1 MNGGW
6 VLSYDVFTNH
16 IKPAV
21 RKRQVKRESGKKSIE
36 ITVLSDKSKKLQ
48 GNLSTAATTATAIT
62 TREEA
67 FSMDPPYVHHSRY
80 VNISSPNPNF
90 YGPPPVYHP
99 HHHLAPGHPPPP
111 PPQSLPPPPPLPPPP
126 HQPQFHHHPLPAPP
140 APPPPTMNPNFNPN
154 PKPNNPNHHRP
165 RSHDYSHIEDDRY
178 HYRNRPL
185 PGFESRPDL
194 WDPPRVIPG
203 HRHLINKSEHHQ
215 QFDHHPV
222 SPYRSIENLRHELD
236 GNYRFRER
244 YKSDAFALEHNSS
257 NNQRAEMV
265 PHRNHFASDSERLN
279 SGNYSNLHGT
289 RFDDNE
295 LTRSNLRDGMFG
307 RQSQRE
313 REIRDSSFEM
323 GSKNE
328 NRGKRELHWSESGRY
343 GYNRGS
349 KENSYEYNRT
359 PRKQI
364 QKKSALL
371 RIQKPFYRNRDDDEE
386 LQYSNHFDEIS
397 SYIDEDQI
405 LYTDHGVV
413 EKEERKGSPVE
424 LDVSFKS
431 NSLVAKAIVTP
442 PSSAVVSDTNLTPKS
457 GKIRKVKLSS
467 KDFSSSQMNKLRES
481 YMNLDSSEDVNSA
494 SGSSDKDLKQSEKEI
509 SPLVIH
515 DMHNDDSQACSSGI
529 NDSLSKFTVE
539 RSKRIASDTRSTDV
553 GSSKT
558 SLLSVTKK
566 KRVVKLKHTDTHV
579 SSVQPNEKVDERVK
593 KDGSTFNSPAA
604 TVPKRGKKLLKQ
616 KITSAGRASVR
627 PPCQN
632 EPTMLPKNG
641 KIGGSPHTAMVSD
654 QVSTDVNSGSS
665 CVTKIKRKRN
675 SSISPLASLHH
686 RETKFDEGSENADN
700 SICGLQTISNTDKDL
715 TNSLNETIVSPSGS
729 VEGVTK
735 QFFHNEESLM
745 PDNSDTK
752 QSPKIL
758 SSVSRDINYDLLSS
772 EEKKR
777 HENHVDTCSVAH
789 RISAATNFD
798 DGLVN
803 LQEKISDQA
812 ISSVDCN
819 TVEGIPLAILP
830 GRTSKIFAQSSSEE
844 IGIHNVS
851 IHSGRSIHDRG
862 SDYVCINS
870 EEINVETGEYAGKQ
884 LSLER
889 FNSSVEND
897 ATEGLQN
904 TLPPVGGG
912 EENMSNTTN
921 TSKVTT
927 SQGLPDGTI
936 TDMDMR
942 PVNAVSSAQ
951 CVDTTCVHT
960 SLSLSVKDFNPA
972 EATFSNSLD
981 VSLLPCADE
990 VTVLRESNLTCR
1002 FSKAKALVNCGF
1014 TSTSPEKSKRRKVF
1028 TSYPGFS
1035 NAMVSVISEGPAGT
1049 DLSMPSLEMPSNF
1062 SEGIVQPEQRTEV
1075 SKMDS
1080 LCTSGLPHCLDKTQV
1095 LCEDN
1100 SERLS
1105 SKVVV
1110 SVGPDAFRD
1119 RTDGLKIDQP
1129 RADSEDSDIPNAISG
1144 FPQGYR
1150 SEQTENAVTG
1160 INDNIEDMY
1169 TESKKE
1175 EKMKAVTG
1183 EDQVM
1188 TCSASQFKTPSQHPS
1203 PDLNQRL
1210 PSTYVDS
1217 NGYLEKDHL
1226 PSVSASMPLAAHGDG
1241 VSTTNSNDELMEFD
1255 TLSDIGTPEILSS
1268 VPVLQSLTCK
1278 ESPNQISNEL
1288 ISGDV
1293 MMPNEELVIEGTSN
1307 LSVSPQYVKID
1318 LKSNYA
1324 PKSAHSVAGR
1334 AGSLTSQDVK
1344 SLSHNLNLRSGETN
1358 VKKNQPNQAVSRTY
1372 PSCPSSVFTSKNT
1385 ASLTHN
1391 TKPLTWHRSD
1401 KSSASPVPGNKPFSH
1416 TVPKQHQ
1423 FSRKVAKFQSMSY
1436 IRKGN
1441 SLVRKPAPVV
1451 ALPKVSHARPSSVY
1465 QLNSSGIGELKKSFG
1480 SDSMAGNIDMSNI
1493 LRTGGVGAPVERPRT
1508 PPLPPVTKMKNCT
1521 TNSSGDCTSSPLA
1534 EPLPNSCSEAT
1545 SDPRKFI
1552 DCNDVPN
1559 SYSDALKITE
1569 APVNQTASVNSLES
1583 QGEPNDGTLAT
1594 SNVMRITYVKRK
1606 SNQLVAT
1613 PSHCGP
1619 PIQIA
1624 DKTQGFISDGY
1635 YKRRKN
1641 QLIRSSAES
1650 HINRTVTLPD
1660 DNLRS
1665 EGKTAPKASFSK
1677 NFSKRQSYKVTTKIC
1692 RPSRFSLVWTPSN
1705 MQSKK
1710 NDDHSS
1716 YRRKVMPYLIPW
1728 KRTGYRKC
1736 FMQNSASIS
1745 NNSSLSAISRKLL
1758 LLRQRDAVYTRSGHG
1773 FSLRKS
1779 KVLSVGGSSLKWS
1792 KSIERRSKKANE
1804 EATLAVAAVG
1814 RKQGEQNDAA
1824 SIVSR
1829 PKNRS
1834 HSSRERIFRIGSV
1847 RYKMDSSRRT
1857 LQRISD
1863 DESSHSA
1870 ALNLEKNGK
1879 RSYIP
1884 RRLVIG
1890 NDEYVRIGNGNQLVR
1905 DPKKRTRVL
1914 ASEKVRWSL
1923 HTARLRLA
1931 RKRKYCQF
1939 FTRFGKCNKDDGK
1952 CPYIHD
1958 RSKIAV
1964 CTKFLNG
1971 LCSNSDCKLTHK
1983 VIPERMPDCSYFLQ
1997 GLCTNKSCPYRH
2009 VHVNPNSSTCEGFL
2023 KGYCAD
2029 GNECRKKHSYVCPF
2043 FEATGSCPQGSKCKL
2058 HHPKSQKKGKKSK
2071 RSRQRKNSRG
2081 RYFGSLHMDDNE
2093 PQIMKSE
2100 RKSEQ
2105 DYGDVTLEGNFAD
2118 YITLAISGDEAGE
2131 TYDAMNEQTT
2141 LYDSDN
2147 SDFQLDDLDELIK
2160 PIRIMDSMTK

>member
-1 MNGGW
+1 
-6 VLSYDVFTNH
+6 
-16 IKPAV
+16 
-21 RKRQVKRESGKKSIE
+21 
-36 ITVLSDKSKKLQ
+36 
-48 GNLSTAATTATAIT
+48 
-62 TREEA
+62 
-67 FSMDPPYVHHSRY
+67 MDPPYSRY
-80 VNISSPNPNF
+80 VPISSQNPNF
-90 YGPPPVYHP
+90 HGPPPVYHHL
-99 HHHLAPGHPPPP
+99 HHHLAPAHPPQPPPPPPP
-111 PPQSLPPPPPLPPPP
+111 PPQSLPPPPPPLPPPP
-126 HQPQFHHHPLPAPP
+126 HQPQFHHHPLPAL
-140 APPPPTMNPNFNPN
+140 PPPTHPKSPYNSNNLPLTFNTNFNPN

-165 RSHDYSHIEDDRY
+165 RSHDFPHIEDDRY
-178 HYRNRPL
+178 LYRNRPL

-203 HRHLINKSEHHQ
+203 HRPLINNSEHHQ
-215 QFDHHPV
+215 QFDHRPV
-222 SPYRSIENLRHELD
+222 SPYRSIENPRHELE

-244 YKSDAFALEHNSS
+244 YKSDGFAFEHNSS

-279 SGNYSNLHGT
+279 SGTYSNLHGT
-289 RFDDNE
+289 RFNDSE
-295 LTRSNLRDGMFG
+295 LTRSNLRDVVFG
-307 RQSQRE
+307 RQSLRE

-364 QKKSALL
+364 QKKSAFL
-371 RIQKPFYRNRDDDEE
+371 RIQKPFYRNRDNDEE
-386 LQYSNHFDEIS
+386 LQYSTYFDEIS
-397 SYIDEDQI
+397 SYRNEDQI
-405 LYTDHGVV
+405 LYSDHGVV

-467 KDFSSSQMNKLRES
+467 KDFSSSQMNKLRKS
-481 YMNLDSSEDVNSA
+481 NRNLDSSEDVNSA
-494 SGSSDKDLKQSEKEI
+494 SGSGDKDLKQSEKEI
-509 SPLVIH
+509 PPCVIH
-515 DMHNDDSQACSSGI
+515 DMHNDDSQPCSGGN

-539 RSKRIASDTRSTDV
+539 RSKRIASDTRSIDV

-566 KRVVKLKHTDTHV
+566 KRVVKLKHSDTHV
-579 SSVQPNEKVDERVK
+579 SSLQPNEKVDVRVK
-593 KDGSTFNSPAA
+593 KDGSTFNAPAA
-604 TVPKRGKKLLKQ
+604 TVPKKGKKLLKQ
-616 KITSAGRASVR
+616 KITSAGRASVQL
-627 PPCQN
+627 PCQN
-632 EPTMLPKNG
+632 EPTMLLKNE
-641 KIGGSPHTAMVSD
+641 KITSPHTLVSD
-654 QVSTDVNSGSS
+654 QVSTSVNSGSS
-665 CVTKIKRKRN
+665 CATKTKRKRN
-675 SSISPLASLHH
+675 SSISPLASLHR

-700 SICGLQTISNTDKDL
+700 SIRGLQNISNTDKDL
-715 TNSLNETIVSPSGS
+715 TNSLNETIVSASGS

-745 PDNSDTK
+745 LDNSDTK
-752 QSPKIL
+752 QSPKVL
-758 SSVSRDINYDLLSS
+758 FSVSRDINYDLLSS
-772 EEKKR
+772 EEMIR
-777 HENHVDTCSVAH
+777 QENHVDTCSIAH
-789 RISAATNFD
+789 RMSASINFD
-798 DGLVN
+798 DGLVS
-803 LQEKISDQA
+803 LQEKISNQA
-812 ISSVDCN
+812 ISSVDSN

-851 IHSGRSIHDRG
+851 IHSDCSNHDIG
-862 SDYVCINS
+862 SDNVCINS
-870 EEINVETGEYAGKQ
+870 EEINVETGDYAGKQ

-889 FNSSVEND
+889 FTSSFEND

-904 TLPPVGGG
+904 TLYPVGGI
-912 EENMSNTTN
+912 EESMPNTTN
-921 TSKVTT
+921 NSKVTT
-927 SQGLPDGTI
+927 SPETI

-942 PVNAVSSAQ
+942 PVNAASSAQ
-951 CVDTTCVHT
+951 CIDTTCVHT
-960 SLSLSVKDFNPA
+960 CLSLSVKDFNPA
-972 EATFSNSLD
+972 EATVSSGLD
-981 VSLLPCADE
+981 VSLQPCADE
-990 VTVLRESNLTCR
+990 VTVMHESNLTCG
-1002 FSKAKALVNCGF
+1002 FSKDKALVNCGF
-1014 TSTSPEKSKRRKVF
+1014 TGTSPEKSKRRKVS

-1035 NAMVSVISEGPAGT
+1035 NAMLSEISEGPAGT
-1049 DLSMPSLEMPSNF
+1049 DLSMSSVEMPSNF
-1062 SEGIVQPEQRTEV
+1062 SEGLVQPEQRTEV

-1080 LCTSGLPHCLDKTQV
+1080 LCTSGLPRCLDKTQV
-1095 LCEDN
+1095 LCEDS

-1105 SKVVV
+1105 SEVVV
-1110 SVGPDAFRD
+1110 SVGTDAFRD
-1119 RTDGLKIDQP
+1119 RTDGSKIDQQ
-1129 RADSEDSDIPNAISG
+1129 RADSENSDIPNAISG

-1150 SEQTENAVTG
+1150 GEQTENAVPVLAG
-1160 INDNIEDMY
+1160 MNDNIEDMFI
-1169 TESKKE
+1169 ESKKE
-1175 EKMKAVTG
+1175 EKMKAVAG
-1183 EDQVM
+1183 EEQVM
-1188 TCSASQFKTPSQHPS
+1188 TCSASQFKTPSQHLS

-1217 NGYLEKDHL
+1217 NGYLLEKDHF
-1226 PSVSASMPLAAHGDG
+1226 PSVSASMPFASRGDG
-1241 VSTTNSNDELMEFD
+1241 VSTTTSNDEMMEFD

-1268 VPVLQSLTCK
+1268 VPVMQSSTCK
-1278 ESPNQISNEL
+1278 ESPSQISNEV

-1293 MMPNEELVIEGTSN
+1293 MMPNEDLVVEGTSN
-1307 LSVSPQYVKID
+1307 LSVSPQYAKID

-1324 PKSAHSVAGR
+1324 PESAHSVVVR

-1344 SLSHNLNLRSGETN
+1344 SLSHNLNLRSGETSG
-1358 VKKNQPNQAVSRTY
+1358 KKNQPNQAISRTY

-1401 KSSASPVPGNKPFSH
+1401 KSSASPVLGNKPFSH
-1416 TVPKQHQ
+1416 TVPKPHQ
-1423 FSRKVAKFQSMSY
+1423 FSRKVTKFQSMSY

-1451 ALPKVSHARPSSVY
+1451 ALPKVSHALPSSVY
-1465 QLNSSGIGELKKSFG
+1465 RLNSSGIGELKKSFG
-1480 SDSMAGNIDMSNI
+1480 PDSRAGNIDMSNI

-1508 PPLPPVTKMKNCT
+1508 PPLPTVTKMKNCT

-1534 EPLPNSCSEAT
+1534 EPLPNSCSETT
-1545 SDPRKFI
+1545 SDPQKFI
-1552 DCNDVPN
+1552 DCKDVPN
-1559 SYSDALKITE
+1559 SSSDALKISET
-1569 APVNQTASVNSLES
+1569 PVNQTASANSLES

-1594 SNVMRITYVKRK
+1594 SNVKRITYVKRK
-1606 SNQLVAT
+1606 SNQLVAAS
-1613 PSHCGP
+1613 SHCGL
-1619 PIQIA
+1619 PIQNA

-1641 QLIRSSAES
+1641 QLIRSSVES
-1650 HINRTVTLPD
+1650 HINGTVTLPD
-1660 DNLRS
+1660 DNLLS
-1665 EGKTAPKASFSK
+1665 EGKTAPKASFSR
-1677 NFSKRQSYKVTTKIC
+1677 NFITTKIC

-1736 FMQNSASIS
+1736 FLQNSASIS

-1758 LLRQRDAVYTRSGHG
+1758 LLRKRDAVYTRSGRG

-1814 RKQGEQNDAA
+1814 RKQSEQNGAA
-1824 SIVSR
+1824 SIASGT
-1829 PKNRS
+1829 KNRS
-1834 HSSRERIFRIGSV
+1834 NSSRERIFRIGSV

-1890 NDEYVRIGNGNQLVR
+1890 NDEYVRIGNGNQLIR

-1958 RSKIAV
+1958 PSKIAV

-2023 KGYCAD
+2023 RGYCAD
-2029 GNECRKKHSYVCPF
+2029 GNECRKKHSYACPF
-2043 FEATGSCPQGSKCKL
+2043 FEATGSCPEGSKCKL

-2081 RYFGSLHMDDNE
+2081 RYFGSHHMDYSE
-2093 PQIMKSE
+2093 PQIMRSE
-2100 RKSEQ
+2100 RQSEQ
-2105 DYGDVTLEGNFAD
+2105 DKGDVTFEGNFAE
-2118 YITLAISGDEAGE
+2118 YITLVISGEEAGE
-2131 TYDAMNEQTT
+2131 TYDALNEQTY

>member
-1 MNGGW
+1 
-6 VLSYDVFTNH
+6 
-16 IKPAV
+16 
-21 RKRQVKRESGKKSIE
+21 
-36 ITVLSDKSKKLQ
+36 
-48 GNLSTAATTATAIT
+48 
-62 TREEA
+62 
-67 FSMDPPYVHHSRY
+67 MDPPYINHSRY
-80 VNISSPNPNF
+80 VPISSPNPNF
-90 YGPPPVYHP
+90 YGPPPVYHHH
-99 HHHLAPGHPPPP
+99 HHHLASAHPAPPPPPPPP

-126 HQPQFHHHPLPAPP
+126 HQPQFHHRPLPAPP
-140 APPPPTMNPNFNPN
+140 PPPPPKSPYLTFNPNFPN

-165 RSHDYSHIEDDRY
+165 RSHDFSYIEDDRY

-185 PGFESRPDL
+185 PGFESRPG
-194 WDPPRVIPG
+194 G
-203 HRHLINKSEHHQ
+203 HRPLINNSEHHQ

-222 SPYRSIENLRHELD
+222 SPYRSIENPRHELE

-244 YKSDAFALEHNSS
+244 YKSDGFALEHNSS

-265 PHRNHFASDSERLN
+265 PRRNHFASDSERLN
-279 SGNYSNLHGT
+279 SGNYSNIQGT

-295 LTRSNLRDGMFG
+295 LMRSNLRDGVFG
-307 RQSQRE
+307 RQSLRE

-349 KENSYEYNRT
+349 KENSYEYDRT

-386 LQYSNHFDEIS
+386 LQYSIS
-397 SYIDEDQI
+397 SYREEDRI
-405 LYTDHGVV
+405 LYSDHGVV
-413 EKEERKGSPVE
+413 EQEERKGSPVE

-481 YMNLDSSEDVNSA
+481 NMNLDSSEDVNSA
-494 SGSSDKDLKQSEKEI
+494 SGSSDKYLKQSEKEI
-509 SPLVIH
+509 SPCVIH
-515 DMHNDDSQACSSGI
+515 DMLNDDSLPCSGGI

-553 GSSKT
+553 RSSKT
-558 SLLSVTKK
+558 LLLSVTKK
-566 KRVVKLKHTDTHV
+566 KRVVKLKHSDTHV
-579 SSVQPNEKVDERVK
+579 SSLQPNVKVDERVK
-593 KDGSTFNSPAA
+593 KDGSTFNAPAA
-604 TVPKRGKKLLKQ
+604 TVSKKGKKLLKQ
-616 KITSAGRASVR
+616 KITSAGKASVR

-632 EPTMLPKNG
+632 EPTMLLKNE
-641 KIGGSPHTAMVSD
+641 KIGVSPHTAMVSD

-700 SICGLQTISNTDKDL
+700 SVHGLQTISNTDKDL
-715 TNSLNETIVSPSGS
+715 TNSLNETIVSASGS

-735 QFFHNEESLM
+735 QIFHNEEFLM

-758 SSVSRDINYDLLSS
+758 FSVSRDINYDLLSS
-772 EEKKR
+772 EEKKS
-777 HENHVDTCSVAH
+777 HENHVDTCSFAH
-789 RISAATNFD
+789 QISAATNFD
-798 DGLVN
+798 DGLVS
-803 LQEKISDQA
+803 LQEKISNQA
-812 ISSVDCN
+812 ISSVDSN

-851 IHSGRSIHDRG
+851 IHSDCSNHDRG
-862 SDYVCINS
+862 SDYVCTNS
-870 EEINVETGEYAGKQ
+870 EEINVETGDYAGKQ

-889 FNSSVEND
+889 FTSSVEND

-904 TLPPVGGG
+904 TLYPVGGS
-912 EENMSNTTN
+912 EENMPNTTN
-921 TSKVTT
+921 NSNLTT

-960 SLSLSVKDFNPA
+960 TLSLSVKDFNPA
-972 EATFSNSLD
+972 EATFSSSLD
-981 VSLLPCADE
+981 ISLLPCADE
-990 VTVLRESNLTCR
+990 VTVLRESNLTCG
-1002 FSKAKALVNCGF
+1002 FSKAKALVNCG
-1014 TSTSPEKSKRRKVF
+1014 TSTSPDKSKRRKVS

-1035 NAMVSVISEGPAGT
+1035 NAMVSEISEEPAGT
-1049 DLSMPSLEMPSNF
+1049 DLSMSSVEMPFNF
-1062 SEGIVQPEQRTEV
+1062 SEGLVQPEQRTEV

-1080 LCTSGLPHCLDKTQV
+1080 LCTSGLPHCQDKTQV
-1095 LCEDN
+1095 LREDS

-1105 SKVVV
+1105 SEVVV

-1119 RTDGLKIDQP
+1119 GTDGSKIDQQ
-1129 RADSEDSDIPNAISG
+1129 RADSENSSIPNAIFG
-1144 FPQGYR
+1144 LPQGYR
-1150 SEQTENAVTG
+1150 GEQTENAVAG

-1169 TESKKE
+1169 IESKKE
-1175 EKMKAVTG
+1175 EKMKAVAG
-1183 EDQVM
+1183 EEQVM

-1203 PDLNQRL
+1203 TDLNQRL
-1210 PSTYVDS
+1210 LSTYVDS
-1217 NGYLEKDHL
+1217 NGYLLEKDHL
-1226 PSVSASMPLAAHGDG
+1226 PSVSASMPVAAHGDG
-1241 VSTTNSNDELMEFD
+1241 VSTTNSNDEMMELD
-1255 TLSDIGTPEILSS
+1255 TISDIGTPEILSS
-1268 VPVLQSLTCK
+1268 VPVMQSLTCK
-1278 ESPNQISNEL
+1278 ELPSQISNEV

-1293 MMPNEELVIEGTSN
+1293 MMPNEDLVIEGTSN
-1307 LSVSPQYVKID
+1307 LSVSLQYVKID

-1324 PKSAHSVAGR
+1324 PESAHSVAGR
-1334 AGSLTSQDVK
+1334 SGSLTSHDVK

-1358 VKKNQPNQAVSRTY
+1358 GKKNQPNQAVSRTY
-1372 PSCPSSVFTSKNT
+1372 PSCPSSVFISKNT
-1385 ASLTHN
+1385 TSLTHN

-1401 KSSASPVPGNKPFSH
+1401 KSSASSVLGNKPFSH

-1451 ALPKVSHARPSSVY
+1451 ALPKVSHALPSSVY
-1465 QLNSSGIGELKKSFG
+1465 RLNSSGIGELKKVFG
-1480 SDSMAGNIDMSNI
+1480 SDSRAGNIDMSNI
-1493 LRTGGVGAPVERPRT
+1493 LRTGGVGALVERPRT
-1508 PPLPPVTKMKNCT
+1508 PPLPTVTKMKNST
-1521 TNSSGDCTSSPLA
+1521 TNSSGDCPSSPLA
-1534 EPLPNSCSEAT
+1534 ESLPNSCSETT
-1545 SDPRKFI
+1545 SDPQKFI

-1559 SYSDALKITE
+1559 SSSDALKISET
-1569 APVNQTASVNSLES
+1569 PVNQTASVNSLES

-1594 SNVMRITYVKRK
+1594 SNVKRITYVKRK
-1606 SNQLVAT
+1606 SNQLVAAS
-1613 PSHCGP
+1613 SHCGP
-1619 PIQIA
+1619 PIQNA

-1641 QLIRSSAES
+1641 QLIRSSVES

-1660 DNLRS
+1660 DNLLS
-1665 EGKTAPKASFSK
+1665 EGKTAPRASFSR

-1716 YRRKVMPYLIPW
+1716 YWRKVMPYLIPW

-1758 LLRQRDAVYTRSGHG
+1758 LLRKRDAVYTRSGHG

-1814 RKQGEQNDAA
+1814 RNQSERNGAA
-1824 SIVSR
+1824 SIASGT
-1829 PKNRS
+1829 KNRS
-1834 HSSRERIFRIGSV
+1834 HSLRERIFRIGSV

-1863 DESSHSA
+1863 DESSHTA

-1890 NDEYVRIGNGNQLVR
+1890 NDEYVRIGNGNQLIR

-1958 RSKIAV
+1958 PSKIAV

-2071 RSRQRKNSRG
+2071 RSRQRKNIRG
-2081 RYFGSLHMDDNE
+2081 RYFGSLHMDDSE
-2093 PQIMKSE
+2093 PQIMRSE
-2100 RKSEQ
+2100 RQSEQ
-2105 DYGDVTLEGNFAD
+2105 DNGDVTFEGNFAD

-2131 TYDAMNEQTT
+2131 TYDAMNAQTT

>member
-1 MNGGW
+1 
-6 VLSYDVFTNH
+6 
-16 IKPAV
+16 
-21 RKRQVKRESGKKSIE
+21 
-36 ITVLSDKSKKLQ
+36 
-48 GNLSTAATTATAIT
+48 
-62 TREEA
+62 
-67 FSMDPPYVHHSRY
+67 MDPAYVRHSRY
-80 VNISSPNPNF
+80 VPISSNPNF
-90 YGPPPVYHP
+90 YGPPPVYH
-99 HHHLAPGHPPPP
+99 HHHLAPAHPPQPSPLP

-126 HQPQFHHHPLPAPP
+126 HQPQFHHLPLPAPP
-140 APPPPTMNPNFNPN
+140 PPPHPKSPYNSNNPHPTFNPNFNPN

-165 RSHDYSHIEDDRY
+165 RSHDFSQIEDDRY

-185 PGFESRPDL
+185 PGFESRPES
-194 WDPPRVIPG
+194 WDPLRVIPG
-203 HRHLINKSEHHQ
+203 HRPLINNSEHHQ

-222 SPYRSIENLRHELD
+222 SPYRSIENPRHELE

-244 YKSDAFALEHNSS
+244 YKSDGFALEHNSN

-265 PHRNHFASDSERLN
+265 PRRNHFASDSERLN
-279 SGNYSNLHGT
+279 SGTYSNLHGLHGT

-295 LTRSNLRDGMFG
+295 LTRSNLRDVFG

-371 RIQKPFYRNRDDDEE
+371 RIQKPFYRNREDDKE
-386 LQYSNHFDEIS
+386 LQYSTYFDEIS
-397 SYIDEDQI
+397 SYRDEDQI
-405 LYTDHGVV
+405 LYSDHGVV

-442 PSSAVVSDTNLTPKS
+442 PSSAVVSDTNLTPKT
-457 GKIRKVKLSS
+457 GKIRKVKLSG
-467 KDFSSSQMNKLRES
+467 KDFSSSQLNKLRES
-481 YMNLDSSEDVNSA
+481 NMNLDSSEDVNIA
-494 SGSSDKDLKQSEKEI
+494 SGSSDKNLKQSEKEI
-509 SPLVIH
+509 SPCVIH
-515 DMHNDDSQACSSGI
+515 DMHNDDSQPCSGGI

-539 RSKRIASDTRSTDV
+539 RSKRVASDTRSTDV

-566 KRVVKLKHTDTHV
+566 KRVVKLKHSDTHV
-579 SSVQPNEKVDERVK
+579 SNLQPNEKVDERVK
-593 KDGSTFNSPAA
+593 KDGSTFKAPAA
-604 TVPKRGKKLLKQ
+604 TVPKKGKKLLKQ

-632 EPTMLPKNG
+632 EPTMLLKNE
-641 KIGGSPHTAMVSD
+641 KIGGSPHTMVSD
-654 QVSTDVNSGSS
+654 QVRTDVISGSS
-665 CVTKIKRKRN
+665 CVTKTKRKRN

-686 RETKFDEGSENADN
+686 TETKLDEASENADN
-700 SICGLQTISNTDKDL
+700 SIHGLKTISNTDKDL
-715 TNSLNETIVSPSGS
+715 TNSLNETIVSASSS

-745 PDNSDTK
+745 LDNSDTK
-752 QSPKIL
+752 QSSKIL
-758 SSVSRDINYDLLSS
+758 FSVSRDSF
-772 EEKKR
+772 
-777 HENHVDTCSVAH
+777 AH
-789 RISAATNFD
+789 RMSAATNFN
-798 DGLVN
+798 DGLVS
-803 LQEKISDQA
+803 LQEKISNQA
-812 ISSVDCN
+812 ISSVDSN

-830 GRTSKIFAQSSSEE
+830 GRTNKIFAQSSSEE

-851 IHSGRSIHDRG
+851 IHSDCSNHDRG

-870 EEINVETGEYAGKQ
+870 EEINVETGDYAGKK

-889 FNSSVEND
+889 FTSSVEND

-904 TLPPVGGG
+904 TLYPVGGS
-912 EENMSNTTN
+912 EESMPNTTN
-921 TSKVTT
+921 NSKVTT
-927 SQGLPDGTI
+927 SPETI

-942 PVNAVSSAQ
+942 PVNAASSAQ
-951 CVDTTCVHT
+951 CADTTCVHT

-972 EATFSNSLD
+972 EATVSSSLD
-981 VSLLPCADE
+981 VSLQPCAGE
-990 VTVLRESNLTCR
+990 VTAMHESNLTCG
-1002 FSKAKALVNCGF
+1002 FSKDKALVNYGF
-1014 TSTSPEKSKRRKVF
+1014 TGTSPEKSKRRKVS

-1035 NAMVSVISEGPAGT
+1035 NAMLSEISEGPAGT
-1049 DLSMPSLEMPSNF
+1049 DLSMSSVEMPSNF
-1062 SEGIVQPEQRTEV
+1062 SEGLVQPEQQTEV

-1080 LCTSGLPHCLDKTQV
+1080 LCTFGLPCCLDKTQV
-1095 LCEDN
+1095 LCEDS

-1105 SKVVV
+1105 SEVVV
-1110 SVGPDAFRD
+1110 SVGTDAFRD
-1119 RTDGLKIDQP
+1119 GTDGSKIDQQ
-1129 RADSEDSDIPNAISG
+1129 RADSENSNIPNAIYG

-1150 SEQTENAVTG
+1150 GEQTENAVPDLAG

-1169 TESKKE
+1169 IESKKE
-1175 EKMKAVTG
+1175 EKMKAVAG
-1183 EDQVM
+1183 EVQVM

-1210 PSTYVDS
+1210 SSTYVDS
-1217 NGYLEKDHL
+1217 NGYLVEKDHF
-1226 PSVSASMPLAAHGDG
+1226 PSVSASMPFAAHGDG
-1241 VSTTNSNDELMEFD
+1241 VSTTTSNDEMMEFD

-1268 VPVLQSLTCK
+1268 VPVMQSSSCK
-1278 ESPNQISNEL
+1278 ESPSQISNEV

-1293 MMPNEELVIEGTSN
+1293 MMPNEDLVVEGTSN
-1307 LSVSPQYVKID
+1307 LSVSPQHVKID
-1318 LKSNYA
+1318 LKSNYE
-1324 PKSAHSVAGR
+1324 PESAHSVVVR

-1344 SLSHNLNLRSGETN
+1344 SISHNLNLRSGETN
-1358 VKKNQPNQAVSRTY
+1358 GKKNQPNQAVSRTY

-1391 TKPLTWHRSD
+1391 TKRLTWHRSD

-1451 ALPKVSHARPSSVY
+1451 ALPKVSHALPSSVY
-1465 QLNSSGIGELKKSFG
+1465 RLNSSGIGELKKSFG
-1480 SDSMAGNIDMSNI
+1480 PDSRAGNIDMSNI
-1493 LRTGGVGAPVERPRT
+1493 LRTGGVGVPVERPRT
-1508 PPLPPVTKMKNCT
+1508 PPLPTVTKMKNCT

-1534 EPLPNSCSEAT
+1534 EPLPNSCSETT
-1545 SDPRKFI
+1545 SDPQKFI

-1559 SYSDALKITE
+1559 SSSDALKISET
-1569 APVNQTASVNSLES
+1569 PVNQTASANSLES
-1583 QGEPNDGTLAT
+1583 LGEPNDGTLAT
-1594 SNVMRITYVKRK
+1594 SNMKRITYVKRK
-1606 SNQLVAT
+1606 SNQLVAAS
-1613 PSHCGP
+1613 SHRGL
-1619 PIQIA
+1619 PIQNA

-1641 QLIRSSAES
+1641 QLIRSSVES
-1650 HINRTVTLPD
+1650 HINQTVTLPD
-1660 DNLRS
+1660 DNLLL
-1665 EGKTAPKASFSK
+1665 EGKTTPKASFSR
-1677 NFSKRQSYKVTTKIC
+1677 NFITTKIC

-1710 NDDHSS
+1710 NDNSS

-1758 LLRQRDAVYTRSGHG
+1758 LLRKRDAVYTRSGHG

-1814 RKQGEQNDAA
+1814 RKQSEQNGAA
-1824 SIVSR
+1824 SIASGT
-1829 PKNRS
+1829 KNRS

-1890 NDEYVRIGNGNQLVR
+1890 NDEYVRIGNGNQLIR
-1905 DPKKRTRVL
+1905 DPKKWTRVL

-1931 RKRKYCQF
+1931 RKRKYF
-1939 FTRFGKCNKDDGK
+1939 
-1952 CPYIHD
+1952 
-1958 RSKIAV
+1958 

-2023 KGYCAD
+2023 RGYCAD

-2081 RYFGSLHMDDNE
+2081 RYFGSLRMDDSE
-2093 PQIMKSE
+2093 PQIMRSE
-2100 RKSEQ
+2100 RQSEQ
-2105 DYGDVTLEGNFAD
+2105 DNGDVTVEGNFAD
-2118 YITLAISGDEAGE
+2118 YITLAISDEAGE

-2160 PIRIMDSMTK
+2160 PIRIMESMTK